1 MTTKQ
6 KWLYINEWNDAKKAG
21 QLKEADRHALHIRA
35 LGHDK
40 SSKDFTNDELDKVLG
55 VFRAISNPNS
65 LNAQLRQIEQRSTR
79 LLKRIQDQLKCLALF
94 LDHPESYVQV
104 LLSKRFHVE
113 LIIDLGDD
121 SILRLSK
128 STGEPI
134 DDSELEMFRN
144 TLADRVAFHRREYVG
159 PNGTFTEHDMCARA
173 GVECFRKNCA
183 KCAIAARTR
192 SVAEL
197 ATVAAYGQSGSDQEE
212 ENPF

>member
-1 MTTKQ
+1 MTAKQ
-6 KWLYINEWNDAKKAG
+6 NALYWSEWQKAKRAARQSG
-21 QLKEADRHALHIRA
+21 SDLTECERHTIHIEA
-35 LGHDK
+35 LGPSGTESH
-40 SSKDFTNDELDKVLG
+40 KDFSNEDFDKVLAL
-55 VFRAISNPNS
+55 FRAISNPNS
-65 LNAQLRQIEQRSTR
+65 INAQLRQIEQRSTR

-94 LDHPESYVQV
+94 LDHPESYVQA

-144 TLADRVAFHRREYVG
+144 TLADRRLSKFRREYIG

-173 GVECFRKNCA
+173 GVECFRKGLRRVP
-183 KCAIAARTR
+183 AA
-192 SVAEL
+192 
-197 ATVAAYGQSGSDQEE
+197 
-212 ENPF
+212 